1 MTEQEK
7 IKSLIDSL
15 ESHTQTFHSKGYD
28 IEKFAF
34 CLAGALN
41 GHINLRKKGWIKGRT
56 QSNLLR
62 ALELA
67 FEDSKKQA

>member
-7 IKSLIDSL
+7 IKALIDSL
-15 ESHTQTFHSKGYD
+15 ESHTKTFTSKGYN
-28 IEKFAF
+28 IEAFAF
-34 CLAGALN
+34 YLAGALQ
-41 GHINLRKKGWIKGRT
+41 GHIDIRRKGWIKGRT